1 MRPVG
6 RALALLAPLALAACD
21 GIQSTTGGDGWH
33 GERFNSLFTLFMIVT
48 GIAYVLVLAFL
59 AAAMLRRRGE
69 GRDGPGE
76 SEAPDEGGVSRT
88 LVGWIGLI
96 ALGLTILTLGSYFAD
111 RGAARAAANPAL
123 EIKVTANQWW
133 WDVEYVGATPQATVR
148 TANELHLPVGVP
160 AHIILVSNDVIH
172 SFWIPNLAG
181 KQDMI
186 PGRVLDATLT
196 PSHVGEYRGQCAE
209 YCGVQHAHMALDV
222 KVESRSDFLR
232 WRAAQLLPARP
243 PTTPL
248 QQAGYNYFMGRE
260 CSACHNITGTSAN
273 AQVAP
278 DLTHLA
284 SRKTI
289 AAGTL
294 PMTRGHLY
302 GWVADPQG
310 PKPGNNMPYIG
321 LEPAELHAVVA
332 YLESL
337 K

>member
-1 MRPVG
+1 MKRLLLFLMPI
-6 RALALLAPLALAACD
+6 ALGGCD
-21 GIQSTTGGDGWH
+21 GLQSMTGGDGYH
-33 GERFNSLFTLFMIVT
+33 GERFIGLFTLFMVVT

-59 AAAMLRRRGE
+59 AAAVLRKGGERR
-69 GRDGPGE
+69 DAPGE
-76 SEAPDEGGVSRT
+76 SEAPDERGVSRT
-88 LVGWIGLI
+88 LVGWIAFIVVGLS
-96 ALGLTILTLGSYFAD
+96 LLTVGSYFAD
-111 RGAARAAANPAL
+111 RGAARAAAGPAPL

-133 WDVEYVGATPQATVR
+133 WDVEYVGATPSATVR

-160 AHIILVSNDVIH
+160 AHITLASNDVIH

-186 PGRVLDATLT
+186 PGRQIDATLS
-196 PSHVGEYRGQCAE
+196 PKHIGEYRGQCAE

-222 KVESRSDFLR
+222 KVESREDFLR
-232 WRAAQLLPARP
+232 WRAAQLRPAP
-243 PTTPL
+243 APATPL

-260 CSACHNITGTSAN
+260 CSACHAISGTPAS

-321 LEPAELHAVVA
+321 LEPGELHAVIA
-332 YLESL
+332 YLETL

>member
-1 MRPVG
+1 
-6 RALALLAPLALAACD
+6 LKKLLLFAPLALTACD
-21 GIQSTTGGDGWH
+21 GIQSVTGGDGLH

-48 GIAYVLVLAFL
+48 GLAYALVLAFL
-59 AAAMLRRRGE
+59 AAAVLRRRGE
-69 GRDGPGE
+69 RQDSPGR
-76 SEAPDEGGVSRT
+76 SEAGDGRGVSMT
-88 LVGWIGLI
+88 LIGWIGFI
-96 ALGLTILTLGSYFAD
+96 AVGLSVLTVASYFAD
-111 RGAARAAANPAL
+111 RAAARAAAAPAL

-133 WDVEYVGATPQATVR
+133 WDVEYVGADPQSTVR

-160 AHIILVSNDVIH
+160 AHIILASNDVIH

-186 PGRVLDATLT
+186 PGRLIDATLT
-196 PSHVGEYRGQCAE
+196 PRRAGEFRGQCAE

-222 KVESRSDFLR
+222 KVESREDFQR
-232 WRAAQLLPARP
+232 WRSAQLAPARP
-243 PTTPL
+243 PATPL
-248 QQAGYNYFMGRE
+248 QLAGYNYFMNRE
-260 CSACHNITGTSAN
+260 CSACHNITGTPAS

-278 DLTHLA
+278 DLTHVA

-321 LEPAELHAVVA
+321 LEPDELHAVVA